1 MLTIAVDMDEVLADL
16 VPKWLSV
23 YNKEWDDN
31 LVKEDLLEW
40 DITKFVKPECG
51 DKVYEIIMRDGF
63 YVDLDIIPGAQEGV
77 EALQG
82 MGYNIC
88 IASASPRTAYADK
101 HNWIKKHFPTI
112 DTDNIIF
119 TKNKS
124 LVKADLLLDDGVHNL
139 ESFTGFKVLF
149 ATPWNQTEERF
160 VRVNGW
166 EEFVL
171 LASRI
176 KNVWDVVKEDE
187 FPYAVKYLFDN
198 VSFVNQILSQERA
211 AKAS

>member
-1 MLTIAVDMDEVLADL
+1 MLTIAIDMDDVLADL

-40 DITKFVKPECG
+40 DITKFVKPECR

-63 YVDLDIIPGAQEGV
+63 YADLDIISGAQEGV
-77 EALQG
+77 NALQE

-88 IASASPRTAYADK
+88 IASASPKPAYTDK

-112 DTDNIIF
+112 NTDNIIF

-124 LVKADLLLDDGVHNL
+124 LVKADLLLDDGIHNL

-160 VRVNGW
+160 IRVSGW
-166 EEFVL
+166 GEFAS
-171 LASRI
+171 LANRI
-176 KNVWDVVKEDE
+176 KSVWDVVKEDE
-187 FPYAVKYLFDN
+187 FPYAMKHLFGN

-211 AKAS
+211 MQAS

>member
-1 MLTIAVDMDEVLADL
+1 MLTIAIDMDDVLADL

-51 DKVYEIIMRDGF
+51 DKIYEIIMRDGF
-63 YVDLDIIPGAQEGV
+63 YADLDIISGAQEGV
-77 EALQG
+77 KALQE
-82 MGYNIC
+82 MDYNIC
-88 IASASPRTAYADK
+88 IASASPKSAYTDK

-112 DTDNIIF
+112 NTDNIIF

-124 LVKADLLLDDGVHNL
+124 LVKADLLLDDGIHNL

-149 ATPWNQTEERF
+149 TNPWNKTEERF
-160 VRVNGW
+160 VRMSEWG
-166 EEFVL
+166 EFVSL
-171 LASRI
+171 TSRI
-176 KNVWDVVKEDE
+176 KSVWDVVKEDE
-187 FPYAVKYLFDN
+187 FPYAMKHLFGN